1 MYFTVL
7 GLGFILGLR
16 HALDPDHLVAIS
28 TIAGEHRSFK
38 KASLVGTFWGLGHT
52 ASLLLAGVTVI
63 ILKLQISETASL
75 WMEFAVALML
85 VLLGARA
92 LKRALRG
99 WKFHFHMHTHDGHR
113 HFHLHR
119 HHAGEEHNQEHHH
132 RHLLRI
138 GFRPFFIGMVHGMA
152 GSAALMLLVLATI
165 PSAIVALLYIGIFG
179 LGSVVSMLVISS
191 LMSLPFILS
200 GKRFSFVSEG
210 LQVAAGVLSL
220 AFGLFLVWQYG
231 FQDHLIY

>member
-28 TIAGEHRSFK
+28 TIAGEHRSLK

-52 ASLLLAGVTVI
+52 ASLLVAGVAVI
-63 ILKLQISETASL
+63 ILKLQISETTRL
-75 WMEFAVALML
+75 WMEFAVAVML

-92 LKRALRG
+92 LKRALHG
-99 WKFHFHMHTHDGHR
+99 WKFHIHMHAHDGHR
-113 HFHLHR
+113 HLHFHHHR
-119 HHAGEEHNQEHHH
+119 PGEEHGRGHQH
-132 RHLLRI
+132 RHLLRF
-138 GFRPFFIGMVHGMA
+138 GARPFFIGMVHGMA
-152 GSAALMLLVLATI
+152 GSAALMFLVLTTI
-165 PSAIVALLYIGIFG
+165 PSAVVALIYIGVFG
-179 LGSVVSMLVISS
+179 LGSVVSMLVMSS

-200 GKRFSFVSEG
+200 AKRFNFVSEG
-210 LQVAAGVLSL
+210 LQVVAGFFSLS
-220 AFGLFLVWQYG
+220 FGLFLIWQYG

>member
-28 TIAGEHRSFK
+28 TIAGEHKSLK

-52 ASLLLAGVTVI
+52 ASLLIAGVAVI
-63 ILKLQISETASL
+63 ILKLQISETTSL

-99 WKFHFHMHTHDGHR
+99 WKFHIHMHTHDGHR
-113 HFHLHR
+113 HLHLHR
-119 HHAGEEHNQEHHH
+119 HRPSEEHSQEHHH
-132 RHLLRI
+132 RHLLGI

-179 LGSVVSMLVISS
+179 LGSIVSMLVMSS

-200 GKRFSFVSEG
+200 GRRFSFVSEG

-231 FQDHLIY
+231 FRDHLIY

>member
-28 TIAGEHRSFK
+28 TIAGEHRSLK

-52 ASLLLAGVTVI
+52 ASLLLAGVAVI

-75 WMEFAVALML
+75 WTEFAVAVML

-99 WKFHFHMHTHDGHR
+99 WKFHFHTHTHDRHR

-119 HHAGEEHNQEHHH
+119 HHAGEENSEEHHH
-132 RHLLRI
+132 PHLLRI
-138 GFRPFFIGMVHGMA
+138 GFRPFFIGMVHGVA
-152 GSAALMLLVLATI
+152 GSAALMLLILATI
-165 PSAIVALLYIGIFG
+165 PSAIVALLYIGVFG
-179 LGSVVSMLVISS
+179 LGSVLSMLLMSS
-191 LMSLPFILS
+191 LMSLPFIL
-200 GKRFSFVSEG
+200 GGRRFKFVSEG

-220 AFGLFLVWQYG
+220 SFGLFLIWQYG

>member
-28 TIAGEHRSFK
+28 TIAGEHKSLK

-52 ASLLLAGVTVI
+52 ASLLIAGVAVI
-63 ILKLQISETASL
+63 ILKLQISETTSL
-75 WMEFAVALML
+75 WLEFAVALML

-99 WKFHFHMHTHDGHR
+99 WKFHIHMHTHDGRR
-113 HFHLHR
+113 HLHLHR
-119 HHAGEEHNQEHHH
+119 HRPGEEQSQEHHH
-132 RHLLRI
+132 QHLLRF
-138 GFRPFFIGMVHGMA
+138 GARPFFIGMVHGMA

-179 LGSVVSMLVISS
+179 LGSVVSMLAMSS

-200 GKRFSFVSEG
+200 GRRFSFVSEG

-220 AFGLFLVWQYG
+220 AFGLFLIWQYG
-231 FQDHLIY
+231 FRDHLIY